1 MWCSDHLMYG
11 LIFIAEPIR
20 LFDIPDCRLVR
31 KPVVCFVLSVG
42 FCI

>member
-31 KPVVCFVLSVG
+31 KPVDSVYKRSLVT
-42 FCI
+42 